1 MWHSPGLP
9 PGQLLAALLALALGF
24 AIEMGPVGQ
33 AAGETVARGIAIVAR
48 PLLELLGV
56 DLVRHGV
63 ELRAPLA
70 GWAVRV
76 SEVCDGMG
84 LVVALLAA
92 IVVLVPGQG
101 GSIGWGLKRALI
113 GLVAIQLFNLARV
126 VFLALALGRGGA
138 AFGVLHDQVFPLF
151 TVFVIAAVLIPPAR
165 LAGFAGL
172 AAILTLLWAPL
183 AEPVSALLVPL
194 ANGMLEWTAQAEVGR
209 IGETQGVWS
218 VGTMLVAGT
227 DPLRLYRAPLE
238 PQHFT
243 VALPVIVAAAG
254 LMRRPGLLVLALP
267 LMMAALCVAAPVAVM
282 ALAAD
287 KAPVLVLLP
296 DGDGAFHAAEYV
308 VPETLRGVLRLVQNT
323 LVHFLLLV
331 LPVLA
336 LHRARGAS

>member
-1 MWHSPGLP
+1 MWHSLGLP
-9 PGQLLAALLALALGF
+9 IGQFLAALLALALGF
-24 AIEMGPVGQ
+24 AIEMGLVGQ
-33 AAGETVARGIAIVAR
+33 AVGEVVAQGIAIMAR
-48 PLLELLGV
+48 PLLELFGL

-84 LVVALLAA
+84 LVVALFAA
-92 IVVLVPGQG
+92 IAVLAPNQD
-101 GSIGWGLKRALI
+101 GSTAWGIKRALI
-113 GLVAIQLFNLARV
+113 GLVAIQLFNLLRV
-126 VFLALALGRGGA
+126 VLLALALDRGGA
-138 AFGVLHDQVFPLF
+138 AFGPLHDRIFPLF
-151 TVFVIAAVLIPPAR
+151 TVLVIAAVLIPPGR
-165 LAGFAGL
+165 LVGFAVL
-172 AAILTLLWAPL
+172 ATILTLLWAPL
-183 AEPVSALLVPL
+183 AETVSALLVPL
-194 ANGMLEWTAQAEVGR
+194 ANGILDWVAQAEVGQ
-209 IGETQGVWS
+209 IGKAQGAWS

-254 LMRRPGLLVLALP
+254 LLRRPGLLALALP
-267 LMMAALCVAAPVAVM
+267 LMLAALCVAAPVAVM

-296 DGDGAFHAAEYV
+296 DGEGAYYTSEYI
-308 VPETLRGVLRLVQNT
+308 VPETWRNVLRLVQNT

-336 LHRARGAS
+336 LHRGRGNP